1 MAESLYIKQW
11 RMAQSR
17 TITAFKKFLKKVLTY
32 VFDGGTMY
40 LSVRDRQPTET
51 NHIFHYK
58 GDLTMK
64 NNYPNITTKKAVLEV
79 IEKLYNELDNLTT
92 ETTKTYKKVGV
103 DETKQRTHWR
113 TGELIWE
120 DEEQTIPSY
129 EPIYDYVDKT
139 DEEMTD
145 EDVAT
150 LDAIAVVRKAL
161 DKLV

>member
-1 MAESLYIKQW
+1 
-11 RMAQSR
+11 MAQSR
-17 TITAFKKFLKKVLTY
+17 TITAFEKFLKKVLTY
-32 VFDGGTMY
+32 VFNGGTMY

-64 NNYPNITTKKAVLEV
+64 NYPNIMTKKAVLEV
-79 IEKLYNELDNLTT
+79 ISTLYNELDNITT
-92 ETTKTYKKVGV
+92 NTTKEYKKIGV

-113 TGELIWE
+113 TGELMWE

-139 DEEMTD
+139 DEDMTE
-145 EDVAT
+145 EDIAM

>member
-1 MAESLYIKQW
+1 
-11 RMAQSR
+11 
-17 TITAFKKFLKKVLTY
+17 
-32 VFDGGTMY
+32 
-40 LSVRDRQPTET
+40 
-51 NHIFHYK
+51 
-58 GDLTMK
+58 MK
-64 NNYPNITTKKAVLEV
+64 NNYPNIITKKAVLEV

-103 DETKQRTHWR
+103 DETKQRTHWK